1 MVILE
6 VLSVKFQFFSLKE
19 LNVEP
24 LGHICGA
31 LKIDFQLLSY
41 LMPLEP
47 PKVAVTDLISPF
59 N

>member
-24 LGHICGA
+24 LSHICGV
-31 LKIDFQLLSY
+31 LKIDF
-41 LMPLEP
+41 
-47 PKVAVTDLISPF
+47 
-59 N
+59 